1 MICTEIPE
9 TFPGNTVL
17 LVKKCDRLFP
27 KGAQLFQGLIYD
39 MHLHLRLGIGLIYHM
54 NDVVR
59 IFGFFQGTLEGFY
72 QIVGKLP
79 DKSYSIRK
87 KKLLSVIQCQKT
99 CGRIQRGKKLILR
112 KHRRTGQCIQKRGF
126 SRIGVADNSRS
137 LQISCRSSGTEQFP
151 VLFHLG
157 KFLLQCGD
165 PVSDQTAV
173 CLQFLLTG
181 TSGTDSSSKP

>member
-1 MICTEIPE
+1 
-9 TFPGNTVL
+9 
-17 LVKKCDRLFP
+17 
-27 KGAQLFQGLIYD
+27 

-99 CGRIQRGKKLILR
+99 CGRVQRGKKAYPP
-112 KHRRTGQCIQKRGF
+112 KAPTHRSVYSEAWIFPHWC
-126 SRIGVADNSRS
+126 SR
-137 LQISCRSSGTEQFP
+137 Q
-151 VLFHLG
+151 
-157 KFLLQCGD
+157 
-165 PVSDQTAV
+165 
-173 CLQFLLTG
+173 
-181 TSGTDSSSKP
+181 

>member
-1 MICTEIPE
+1 
-9 TFPGNTVL
+9 
-17 LVKKCDRLFP
+17 
-27 KGAQLFQGLIYD
+27 
-39 MHLHLRLGIGLIYHM
+39 MHLHLRLGIGRIYYM

-72 QIVGKLP
+72 QIMWKFS
-79 DKSYSIRK
+79 DKSYGIRK
-87 KKLLSVIQCQKT
+87 KKLLPVIQCQKT
-99 CGRIQRGKKLILR
+99 CSGVQRGKKLILR

-126 SRIGVADNSRS
+126 SSVGVTHNSRS
-137 LQISCRSSGTEQFP
+137 LQIAYRSSGTDQLP
-151 VLFHLG
+151 VFLHLG

-181 TSGTDSSSKP
+181 TSGTDSSSKS